1 MPKVKL
7 DIGADIDFLNK
18 DELDEALSKNQARAA
33 AMEQER
39 LKGVKYIRGPR
50 IQGTVYSGTIGNAG
64 GTTFPVGT
72 LYATLGGPPW
82 GPLMGYSWSIRRI
95 AIGGLANVNG
105 TNPDTVGIYRNTN
118 TGPPMAQLTAN
129 TPSVTFPTMGLVMH
143 GGDSLIIGHI
153 PNQVNSNTYGT
164 LAATYIAADFDII
177 EVPTEMLGKLA

>member
-7 DIGADIDFLNK
+7 DVGATVDFLNK
-18 DELDEALSKNQARAA
+18 DELDHALEKNHARAE
-33 AMEQER
+33 AMERER
-39 LKGVKYIRGPR
+39 LSGIKYIRGPR
-50 IQGTVYSGTIGNAG
+50 VQGTVYNGTINGSSTA
-64 GTTFPVGT
+64 VAGT

-105 TNPDTVGIYRNTN
+105 TNPDVVGIYRNTN

-129 TPSVTFPTMGLVMH
+129 APSVTFPTLGLVVH
-143 GGDSLIIGHI
+143 GGDSLILGHI
-153 PNQVNSNTYGT
+153 PNQVSSNTYGT